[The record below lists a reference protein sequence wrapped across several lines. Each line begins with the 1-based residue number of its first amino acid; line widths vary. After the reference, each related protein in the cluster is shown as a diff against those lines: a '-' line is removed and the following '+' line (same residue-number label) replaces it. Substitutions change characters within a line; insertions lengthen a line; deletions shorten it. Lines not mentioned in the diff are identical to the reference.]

1 MQTDI
6 LSKAIIQVS
15 SLFTSPFGLFALIA
29 DPNVSVATET
39 IISKEKINLRWSMFN
54 LENNNKNRK
63 HSLLMTDKK
72 FNIVTSLQRRF
83 QLMMK
88 TNWLLLKREFK
99 DTNNDL
105 LFSTLYRYLLKHNLI
120 RLYLKSRRTGCFIP
134 WNPAVPTRVIF
145 CLLCRLFCFVVVCI
159 WSKYF
164 LPRSAGQFLRILVH
178 FCILFPC
185 KLNGD

>member
-29 DPNVSVATET
+29 DPNVSVVTET

-54 LENNNKNRK
+54 LENKNKNRE

-88 TNWLLLKREFK
+88 TKWLLLKREFK
-99 DTNNDL
+99 DTKND
-105 LFSTLYRYLLKHNLI
+105 
-120 RLYLKSRRTGCFIP
+120 
-134 WNPAVPTRVIF
+134 
-145 CLLCRLFCFVVVCI
+145 
-159 WSKYF
+159 
-164 LPRSAGQFLRILVH
+164 
-178 FCILFPC
+178 
-185 KLNGD
+185 